1 MKIGIAG
8 IWHLGLVYSVCLSD
22 LGHNVIGFD
31 PDQVRIENLKKN
43 ITPIFEPGLNKIL
56 SKNLESRKLQF
67 SANSD
72 DLCDVD
78 LFILA
83 FDTPVDDNDNPNNNY
98 VLEKFKNLV
107 VKLNDNAVVMIISQL
122 PVGTA
127 KFMSQYLQSI
137 GKFNPLIVQPENLRL
152 GKAVDAFMDP
162 GRIIIGT
169 NDGKSNSLI
178 ESAFEGI
185 RAELIWMHTS
195 SAEMTK
201 HSINAFLATSITFMA
216 EIAEICEVTGADAQE
231 VERGL
236 KSESRIG
243 PKAYLSPGLG
253 FAGGTLARDVK
264 TLVGLQSKIRNEA
277 SVIGSLLISNRHNN
291 SWLQRQLEIL
301 TKDFIQPRVCFWGI
315 TYTENT
321 STLRRSEIYTL
332 MCELEEKNF
341 QISFV
346 ENQQIDDQ
354 IRTNFAHKKSLEDSL
369 DNIDILVVSK
379 KMHNLELNSN
389 ILSKLIEGKF
399 AILDP
404 SRNLLS
410 LDAELIHQNKYFT
423 VGAVR

>member
-1 MKIGIAG
+1 MNIGIAG
-8 IWHLGLVYSVCLSD
+8 IWHLGLVYSACLSD

-43 ITPIFEPGLNKIL
+43 ITPIFEPGLDEIL
-56 SKNLESRKLQF
+56 SKNLENRQLQF
-67 SANSD
+67 STNSN
-72 DLCDVD
+72 DLCNVD

-98 VLEKFKNLV
+98 VLEQFKNLV

-127 KFMSQYLQSI
+127 KFISQYLQSI
-137 GKFNPLIVQPENLRL
+137 GKFNPIIVQPENLRL

-169 NDGKSNSLI
+169 SDGKPNSLI

-185 RAELIWMHTS
+185 RAELIWMNTS

-201 HSINAFLATSITFMA
+201 HAINAFLATSITFMA

-236 KSESRIG
+236 KSEGRIG

-264 TLVGLQSKIRNEA
+264 TLIGLQSNIRSEA
-277 SVIGSLLISNRHNN
+277 SVISSLLISNRHNN
-291 SWLQRQLEIL
+291 SWLKRQLEIS

-332 MCELEEKNF
+332 MCELDEKNF

-389 ILSKLIEGKF
+389 ILSKLVEGKF

-423 VGAVR
+423 VGAAR